1 MSVVGRNEVGETRIG
16 RAAGDLSKLASHL
29 SPRRKRQLG
38 LLLSLMVISA
48 FAEVL
53 SLGAVLPF
61 IGVLTAPER
70 VLDTPFL
77 REVTSAIGIVETGQ
91 VMVAVTLFFCV
102 TAVVAGVVRVLQIR
116 ASTRLAYA
124 VGADLGIEI
133 YRRTLFQ
140 PYEVHKSR
148 NSSEVVAGVTRKVD
162 GVVTGTIVPV
172 LTLVSSTILFV
183 TILAGLLVIDWRTA
197 LAAAGIFGAAY
208 VAVTLFARRRL
219 RANGE
224 NVAREQT
231 NVLRALNEGLNGIR
245 DVLLNGTQD
254 YYAQIYRRSDIAL
267 RRAQGTNLFLA
278 QAPRYGMEAAGMVM
292 IALLALSLV
301 RGAGAE
307 TALPVLAAMALGGQ
321 RMLPALQQG
330 YAALSTIIGYR
341 ATLADAIELL
351 EQPLPARLGQQAE
364 PVSFNDRIVFQDVHF
379 TYRQVTEPVLRGLT
393 LTIDKGARVGFVGPT
408 GSGKSTAIDL
418 LMGLLTPT
426 AGTLSVDGQPIHEF
440 NVRAWQAHIA
450 HVPQSIY
457 LADGSFAENIALGEA
472 ADSIDM
478 ARVRDA
484 AEKAQIHEF
493 IQSCAQ
499 GYQTTAGENG
509 ARLSGGQKQR
519 IGIARALY
527 RRASLI
533 VLDEA
538 TSALDSVT
546 EKAVIEAVENLDPNI
561 TVVMIAHRVST
572 LSNCTII
579 FELDA
584 GRVRRSGTFE
594 EILAEPGASA

>member
-1 MSVVGRNEVGETRIG
+1 MGKSRIG
-16 RAAGDLSKLASHL
+16 RPTGNLTKLANHL

-38 LLLSLMVISA
+38 MLLGLMVASA

-61 IGVLTAPER
+61 IGVLTAPET
-70 VLDTPFL
+70 VLDNSLLNGVSRVF
-77 REVTSAIGIVETGQ
+77 GISDAGQ
-91 VMVAVTLFFCV
+91 VMVAVTLFFCA

-124 VGADLGIEI
+124 IGADLGIEI
-133 YRRTLFQ
+133 YRRTLYQ

-172 LTLVSSTILFV
+172 LTLISSTILFV

-197 LAAAGIFGAAY
+197 LAAAGIFGTAY
-208 VAVTLFARRRL
+208 IVVTLFARRRL
-219 RANGE
+219 RANGAH
-224 NVAREQT
+224 VAREQT

-301 RGAGAE
+301 RGSGAE

-330 YAALSTIIGYR
+330 YAALSTVIGYR
-341 ATLADAIELL
+341 ATLSDAIELL
-351 EQPLPARLGQQAE
+351 EQPLPARLGQAAE
-364 PVSFNDRIVFQDVHF
+364 LVTFNDRISFEEVDFG
-379 TYRQVTEPVLRGLT
+379 YRQMAEPVLKGLS
-393 LTIDKGARVGFVGPT
+393 LTIPKGARVGFVGPT

-418 LMGLLTPT
+418 LMGLLAPT
-426 AGTLSVDGQPIHEF
+426 AGTISVDGNPIHEF

-484 AEKAQIHEF
+484 AERAQIHEF
-493 IQSCAQ
+493 IQSCPQ
-499 GYQTTAGENG
+499 GYQTSAGENG

-538 TSALDSVT
+538 TSALDSAT

-561 TVVMIAHRVST
+561 TVVMIAHRLST
-572 LSNCTII
+572 LSNCSVI
-579 FELDA
+579 FELDG
-584 GRVRRSGTFE
+584 GRVSRTGSFE
-594 EILAEPGASA
+594 QILAEPEGSG